1 MNKQV
6 TRINGL
12 YDKLLSVAIA
22 YNERKKLFRHINKD
36 RLKYENY
43 SREKAEEWINRWSM
57 LGKTDK
63 VFYRY
68 YSRFIGDNLDILP
81 DDLMHNII
89 EPVLNPMRFRG
100 LYADK
105 NMFDKLLKPY
115 FKDNIT
121 PNTLVRCIKNGF
133 YDFNYHTISRDQAEE
148 IIRKAES
155 HFLVGKPTIDSSSGN
170 NILFFDF
177 DNINGCYYNRDTK
190 QKLDLNNLC
199 FLLGTDYILQE
210 GQIQSNEMAV
220 FNSTSINTL
229 RIATYLS
236 VNSHK
241 PVVLNGVLRVGKSG
255 SFVDN
260 AHAGGC
266 LIGINNEGKLLDFCS
281 NQWGEVF
288 TVFNGIDFSKQKFQI
303 PNYETIKEFAK
314 NVAACLPHQRILA
327 LDIML
332 DQNNQPK
339 LIEFNNY
346 AFGVWVFQQ
355 TIGSLFGPYTDE
367 IIDYCIEHKKEA
379 TRIYLT
385 Y

>member
-6 TRINGL
+6 LRINKL
-12 YDKLLSVAIA
+12 YDAVLSVAIA
-22 YNERKKLFRHINKD
+22 HNERKKLRRFINQERVLYND
-36 RLKYENY
+36 Y
-43 SREKAEEWINRWSM
+43 SDEIEEEWFYRWSK

-68 YSRFIGDNLDILP
+68 YSRFIGEDLDILP
-81 DDLMHNII
+81 DDLMHNVV
-89 EPVLNPMRFRG
+89 EPILNPMRFRG

-115 FKDNIT
+115 FMDNIT
-121 PNTLVRCIKNGF
+121 PKTIVRSIKNGLF
-133 YDFNYHTISRDQAEE
+133 DSDYHIISRDKAEE
-148 IIRKAES
+148 TIREVKS
-155 HFLVGKPTIDSSSGN
+155 PVLVAKPTVDSSSGN
-170 NILFFDF
+170 NILFFDNV
-177 DNINGCYYNRDTK
+177 DEHYYKRYTNEI
-190 QKLDLNNLC
+190 LDLKKLSC
-199 FLLGTDYILQE
+199 LLGADYILQE
-210 GQIQSNEMAV
+210 GQTQSDEMSV
-220 FNSTSINTL
+220 FNKTSINTL

-241 PVVLNGVLRVGKSG
+241 PVVLNGVLRIGKAG

-266 LIGINNEGKLLDFCS
+266 LIGINSEGKLKDFCC
-281 NQWGEVF
+281 NQWGKVF
-288 TVFNGIDFSKQKFQI
+288 AEFNGIDFSKQDFII
-303 PNYETIKEFAK
+303 PNYEIVKEFAK
-314 NVAACLPHQRILA
+314 NVAACLPHQRVLA

-346 AFGVWVFQQ
+346 AFGVWAFQQ
-355 TIGSLFGPYTDE
+355 TIGSLFGSFTE
-367 IIDYCIEHKKEA
+367 EVLDYCKKYRKEA

>member
-6 TRINGL
+6 SRINKL
-12 YDKLLSVAIA
+12 YDTVLSVAIA
-22 YNERKKLFRHINKD
+22 HNERKKLRQFIKQEPVHYND
-36 RLKYENY
+36 Y
-43 SREKAEEWINRWSM
+43 SKEKEEEWFRRWSK

-68 YSRFIGDNLDILP
+68 YSRFIGEDLDILP

-89 EPVLNPMRFRG
+89 EPLLNPMRFRG

-115 FKDNIT
+115 FKEYIT
-121 PNTLVRCIKNGF
+121 PKTIFRCIKNGLF
-133 YDFNYHTISRDQAEE
+133 DSDYYVVSRDQVHNL
-148 IIRKAES
+148 IQKAEAS
-155 HFLVGKPTIDSSSGN
+155 FLVAKPTIDSSSGN
-170 NILFFDF
+170 NILFFDKK
-177 DNINGCYYNRDTK
+177 DDCYYSRDTQ
-190 QKLDLNNLC
+190 QKLELDALSKE
-199 FLLGTDYILQE
+199 LGPDFVLQE
-210 GQIQSNEMAV
+210 GQLQSEEMKV
-220 FNSTSINTL
+220 FNATSINTL
-229 RIATYLS
+229 RIATYFS
-236 VNSHK
+236 VESQK
-241 PVVLNGVLRVGKSG
+241 PIVLNGVLRVGKQG
-255 SFVDN
+255 AFVDN

-266 LIGINNEGKLLDFCS
+266 LIGINRDGKLQSFCS
-281 NQWGEVF
+281 DQYGNRFSE
-288 TVFNGIDFSKQKFQI
+288 FNGIDFSKQEFII
-303 PNYETIKEFAK
+303 PNYEKVGEFAQ

-346 AFGVWVFQQ
+346 AFGVWAFQQ

-367 IIDYCIEHKKEA
+367 IIDYCSEHKKEA